1 MDLKGK
7 KIIVT
12 GGSLG
17 IGKETARLLVEKG
30 ANVLITGRSETR
42 LIEARSYT
50 KAKIIEFDIS
60 DHENISH
67 SAEECIEILDGRVD
81 VLINN
86 AGTGV
91 RRPIEELNIED
102 FLKVFNVNVFG
113 LALFTKEIVPYM
125 IKASYGTIINIGST
139 ASLKGYKNGSIYSS
153 SKFAVRCLTQC
164 WQAELRPYNI
174 RVCQVNP
181 SEVTTA
187 FGNPERIEREDIENK
202 LTPKE
207 ISHSIIS
214 AIEMDD
220 RGFINE
226 LNIWATNPF
235 NQKITLKIF
244 NNANRH

>member
-1 MDLKGK
+1 MNVKGK
-7 KIIVT
+7 NIIIT

-17 IGKETARLLVEKG
+17 IGKETARTLVNKG
-30 ANVLITGRSETR
+30 ANVLITGRSESR
-42 LIEARSYT
+42 LIEAKRYT
-50 KAKIIEFDIS
+50 GAKIIEFDIS
-60 DHENISH
+60 DHENISDN
-67 SAEECIEILDGRVD
+67 ARKCIDILDGRVD

-86 AGTGV
+86 AGIGV
-91 RRPIEELNIED
+91 RRSVEELNIED

-113 LALFTKEIVPYM
+113 LALFTKEIVPHM
-125 IKASYGTIINIGST
+125 IKESYGTIINIGST

-187 FGNPERIEREDIENK
+187 FGSSKRVERENVENK

-220 RGFINE
+220 RGFVNE

-235 NQKITLKIF
+235 N
-244 NNANRH
+244 

>member
-1 MDLKGK
+1 MNVKGK
-7 KIIVT
+7 NIIIT

-17 IGKETARLLVEKG
+17 IGKETARDLVKKG
-30 ANVLITGRSETR
+30 ANVLITGRSENR
-42 LIEARSYT
+42 LIEAKIYT
-50 KAKIIEFDIS
+50 GSKIIEFDVS
-60 DHENISH
+60 DHENMSKN
-67 SAEECIEILDGRVD
+67 AKKCIDILDGRVD

-86 AGTGV
+86 AGIGV
-91 RRPIEELNIED
+91 RKSVDELNIED

-113 LALFTKEIVPYM
+113 LALFTKEIIPYM
-125 IKASYGTIINIGST
+125 IKESYGTIINIGST

-164 WQAELRPYNI
+164 WQAELRPHNI

-187 FGNPERIEREDIENK
+187 FGNSERVEREDVDNK

-235 NQKITLKIF
+235 N
-244 NNANRH
+244 

>member
-1 MDLKGK
+1 MNVKGK
-7 KIIVT
+7 NIIIT

-17 IGKETARLLVEKG
+17 IGKETAKDLVKKG
-30 ANVLITGRSETR
+30 ANVLITGRSENR
-42 LIEARSYT
+42 LLEAKIYT
-50 KAKIIEFDIS
+50 GSKIIEFDIS
-60 DHENISH
+60 DHENIS
-67 SAEECIEILDGRVD
+67 ENTKKCIDILDGRVD

-86 AGTGV
+86 AGIGV
-91 RRPIEELNIED
+91 AKSIDELNIED

-113 LALFTKEIVPYM
+113 LALFTKEIIPLM
-125 IKASYGTIINIGST
+125 IKESYGTIINIGST

-164 WQAELRPYNI
+164 WQSELRPHNI

-187 FGNPERIEREDIENK
+187 FGNPKRVERRDVDNK

-220 RGFINE
+220 RGFVNE

-235 NQKITLKIF
+235 N
-244 NNANRH
+244 

>member
-1 MDLKGK
+1 MDVKGK
-7 KIIVT
+7 NIIVT

-17 IGKETARLLVEKG
+17 IGKETAKSLVEKG
-30 ANVLITGRSETR
+30 ANVLITGRSEER
-42 LIEARSYT
+42 LQNAKLYT
-50 KAKIIEFDIS
+50 NADILEFDIA
-60 DHENISH
+60 DFDNLTQN
-67 SAEECIEILDGRVD
+67 AKKCLEILDNRVD

-86 AGTGV
+86 AGIGV
-91 RRPIEELNIED
+91 RASVEELNIHD

-113 LALFTKEIVPYM
+113 LSLFTKEIIPLM
-125 IKASYGTIINIGST
+125 KAKKRGTIINIGST

-164 WQAELRPYNI
+164 WQAELRPFNI

-187 FGNPERIEREDIENK
+187 FANKERVERKEIHNK
-202 LTPKE
+202 LTVRE
-207 ISHSIIS
+207 IAHAIVS

-226 LNIWATNPF
+226 LNVWATNPF
-235 NQKITLKIF
+235 S
-244 NNANRH
+244 

>member
-1 MDLKGK
+1 MNVQGK
-7 KIIVT
+7 NIIIT

-17 IGKETARLLVEKG
+17 IGKETARTLVQKG
-30 ANVLITGRSETR
+30 ANVLITGRSESR
-42 LIEARSYT
+42 LIEAKHYT
-50 KAKIIEFDIS
+50 GAKIIEFDIS
-60 DHENISH
+60 DHENISDN
-67 SAEECIEILDGRVD
+67 AVECIDILDGRVD
-81 VLINN
+81 ALINN
-86 AGTGV
+86 AGIGV
-91 RRPIEELNIED
+91 RKSIDELNIED

-113 LALFTKEIVPYM
+113 LALFTKEIVPQM
-125 IKASYGTIINIGST
+125 IKESYGTIINIGST

-153 SKFAVRCLTQC
+153 SKFAVRCLTEC

-174 RVCQVNP
+174 RVCQINP

-187 FGNPERIEREDIENK
+187 FGNPQRVERDYIDNK

-207 ISHSIIS
+207 ISHSIVS

-235 NQKITLKIF
+235 N
-244 NNANRH
+244 

>member
-1 MDLKGK
+1 MMNVKGK
-7 KIIVT
+7 NIIIT

-17 IGKETARLLVEKG
+17 IGKETARDLVKRG
-30 ANVLITGRSETR
+30 ANVLITGRSESR
-42 LIEARSYT
+42 LFESQIYT
-50 KAKIIEFDIS
+50 GSKIIKFDIS
-60 DHENISH
+60 DHKNMFEY
-67 SAEECIEILDGRVD
+67 AKKCIDILDGRVD

-91 RRPIEELNIED
+91 RKSIEELNIKD
-102 FLKVFNVNVFG
+102 FLEVFNVNVFG
-113 LALFTKEIVPYM
+113 LALFTKEIIPFM
-125 IKASYGTIINIGST
+125 IKESYGTIINIGST

-187 FGNPERIEREDIENK
+187 FGSSKRVEREDVANK
-202 LTPKE
+202 LSPKE

-220 RGFINE
+220 RGFVNE
-226 LNIWATNPF
+226 LNVWATNPF
-235 NQKITLKIF
+235 N
-244 NNANRH
+244 

>member
-1 MDLKGK
+1 MNLKGK
-7 KIIVT
+7 NIIIT

-17 IGKETARLLVEKG
+17 IGKATAKTLIEKG
-30 ANVLITGRSETR
+30 ANVLVTGRSRKR
-42 LIEARSYT
+42 LVSAFIDD
-50 KAKIIEFDIS
+50 KVNIIEFDIG
-60 DHENISH
+60 DIENISIN
-67 SAEECIEILDGRVD
+67 AKRCLEILDNKVD

-86 AGTGV
+86 AGIGV
-91 RRPIEELNIED
+91 RKSIEELDIES
-102 FLKVFNVNVFG
+102 FLDVFNVNVFG
-113 LALFTKEIVPYM
+113 LALFTRNIIPVMKQ
-125 IKASYGTIINIGST
+125 KKYGTIVNIGST

-164 WQAELRPYNI
+164 WQSELRSYNI

-187 FGNPERIEREDIENK
+187 FGNLERIEREEVHNK
-202 LTPKE
+202 LTPNE
-207 ISHSIIS
+207 ISHAIAS

-235 NQKITLKIF
+235 S
-244 NNANRH
+244 

>member
-1 MDLKGK
+1 MDVKGK
-7 KIIVT
+7 NIIIT

-17 IGKETARLLVEKG
+17 IGKETARSLNKRG
-30 ANVLITGRSETR
+30 ANVLVTGRSKKR
-42 LIEARSYT
+42 LMEAKSYT
-50 KAKIIEFDIS
+50 GSQIIEFDIS
-60 DHENISH
+60 DHENISKH
-67 SAEECIEILDGRVD
+67 ARKCLEILDGRVD

-86 AGTGV
+86 AGVGV
-91 RRPIEELNIED
+91 RRSVDELNIED

-113 LALFTKEIVPYM
+113 LALFTKEIIPHM
-125 IKASYGTIINIGST
+125 INKSYGTIINIGST

-164 WQAELRPYNI
+164 WQAELRPFNI

-187 FGNPERIEREDIENK
+187 FGNTERIERKSIINK

-214 AIEMDD
+214 AIEMDE

-235 NQKITLKIF
+235 N
-244 NNANRH
+244 

>member
-1 MDLKGK
+1 MNVKGK
-7 KIIVT
+7 NIIIT

-17 IGKETARLLVEKG
+17 IGKETAKDLVKKG
-30 ANVLITGRSETR
+30 ANVLITGRSENR
-42 LIEARSYT
+42 LLEAKIYT
-50 KAKIIEFDIS
+50 GSKIIEFDIS
-60 DHENISH
+60 DHENIS
-67 SAEECIEILDGRVD
+67 ENTKKCIDILAGRVD

-86 AGTGV
+86 AGIGV
-91 RRPIEELNIED
+91 AKSIDELNIED

-113 LALFTKEIVPYM
+113 LALFTKEIIPYM
-125 IKASYGTIINIGST
+125 VKESFGTIINIGST

-164 WQAELRPYNI
+164 WQAELRPHNI

-187 FGNPERIEREDIENK
+187 FGNSERVEREDVDNK

-214 AIEMDD
+214 TIEMDD

-235 NQKITLKIF
+235 N
-244 NNANRH
+244 

>member
-1 MDLKGK
+1 MNLKGK
-7 KIIVT
+7 NIIIT

-17 IGKETARLLVEKG
+17 IGRETAKNMISKG
-30 ANVLITGRSETR
+30 ANVLITGRSESR
-42 LIEARSYT
+42 LKQAQKYSG
-50 KAKIIEFDIS
+50 AKIIEFDIA
-60 DHENISH
+60 DMDNIAEN
-67 SAEECIEILDGRVD
+67 AKKCIDILDGRID
-81 VLINN
+81 VLVNN
-86 AGTGV
+86 AGIGV
-91 RRPIEELNIED
+91 GKSIDKLNIED

-113 LALFTKEIVPYM
+113 LALFTKEIIPLM
-125 IKASYGTIINIGST
+125 IKESYGTIVNIGST

-164 WQAELRPYNI
+164 WQAELRQYNI

-187 FGNPERIEREDIENK
+187 FGSSDRIERENVKNK
-202 LTPKE
+202 LTPEE

-214 AIEMDD
+214 SIEMDD

-235 NQKITLKIF
+235 S
-244 NNANRH
+244 

>member
-1 MDLKGK
+1 MNVKGK
-7 KIIVT
+7 NIIIT

-17 IGKETARLLVEKG
+17 IGKETARTLVKKG
-30 ANVLITGRSETR
+30 ANVLITGRTESR
-42 LIEARSYT
+42 LIEAKHYT
-50 KAKIIEFDIS
+50 GAKIIEFDIS
-60 DHENISH
+60 DHENISDN
-67 SAEECIEILDGRVD
+67 ARKCIDILDGRVD

-86 AGTGV
+86 AGIGV
-91 RRPIEELNIED
+91 RKSIDELNIED
-102 FLKVFNVNVFG
+102 FLQVFNVNVFG
-113 LALFTKEIVPYM
+113 LALFTKEIIPFM
-125 IKASYGTIINIGST
+125 IKESYGTIINIGST

-164 WQAELRPYNI
+164 WQAELRPHNI

-187 FGNPERIEREDIENK
+187 FGNSKRVEREDVENK

-220 RGFINE
+220 RGFVNE

-235 NQKITLKIF
+235 N
-244 NNANRH
+244 

>member
-1 MDLKGK
+1 MNVKGK
-7 KIIVT
+7 NIIIT

-17 IGKETARLLVEKG
+17 IGKETARELVKKG
-30 ANVLITGRSETR
+30 ANVLITGRSENR
-42 LIEARSYT
+42 LLEAKIYT
-50 KAKIIEFDIS
+50 GSKIIEFDIS
-60 DHENISH
+60 DHENIS
-67 SAEECIEILDGRVD
+67 ENTKKCIDILDGRVD

-86 AGTGV
+86 AGIGV
-91 RRPIEELNIED
+91 AKSIDKLNIED

-113 LALFTKEIVPYM
+113 LALFTKEIIPYM
-125 IKASYGTIINIGST
+125 VKESFGTIINIGST

-164 WQAELRPYNI
+164 WQAELRPHNI

-187 FGNPERIEREDIENK
+187 FGNSERVERENVGNK

-207 ISHSIIS
+207 ISYSIIS

-235 NQKITLKIF
+235 N
-244 NNANRH
+244 